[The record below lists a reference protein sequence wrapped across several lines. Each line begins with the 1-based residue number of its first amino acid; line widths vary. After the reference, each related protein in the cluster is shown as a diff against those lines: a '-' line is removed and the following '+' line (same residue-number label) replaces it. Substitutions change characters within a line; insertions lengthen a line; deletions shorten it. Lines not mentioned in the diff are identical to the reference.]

1 MKSAVF
7 FLTVV
12 FLANNCGTSIPLD
25 VENQLI
31 RPVGLTVT
39 AQAGQKM
46 LVQYTVQNQERTFD
60 GYNLVIART
69 TIGDGEAASITPLT
83 ITGSYPTFIHSN
95 ADYNPNLVISQTL
108 LRFTN
113 TLPFEVGTTYF
124 FRLIA
129 HSRKDPAKNS
139 LPSNEVSAMG
149 LL

>member
-1 MKSAVF
+1 MKSGTLIF
-7 FLTVV
+7 SIFLVV
-12 FLANNCGTSIPLD
+12 TRCGTSIPLD
-25 VENQLI
+25 IENQLV

-83 ITGSYPTFIHSN
+83 LTGSYPTFIYSN

-108 LRFTN
+108 SRFTN

-139 LPSNEVSAMG
+139 LPSNEVSATG
-149 LL
+149 LQ

>member
-1 MKSAVF
+1 MKAAVCL
-7 FLTVV
+7 LTVI
-12 FLANNCGTSIPLD
+12 FLANACGTSIPLD

-31 RPVGLTVT
+31 RPVGFTVT

-60 GYNLVIART
+60 GYNLIIART
-69 TIGDGEAASITPLT
+69 TIGDGEAAGLPPLT
-83 ITGSYPTFIHSN
+83 ITGSYPTFIHSS

-108 LRFTN
+108 SRFT
-113 TLPFEVGTTYF
+113 TTMPFEVGTTYF

-139 LPSNEVSAMG
+139 LPSNEVSAMA
-149 LL
+149 LQ

>member
-1 MKSAVF
+1 MKSAALLLTVF
-7 FLTVV
+7 FA
-12 FLANNCGTSIPLD
+12 ANGCGTSIPLD
-25 VENQLI
+25 VENQLV

-39 AQAGQKM
+39 ALAGQKM

-69 TIGDGEAASITPLT
+69 TIGDGEAAGLPPLT
-83 ITGSYPTFIHSN
+83 ITGSYPTFIHAN
-95 ADYNPNLVISQTL
+95 TDYNPNVVISQTL

-113 TLPFEVGTTYF
+113 TQPFEVGTTYF

-129 HSRKDPAKNS
+129 HSRKDASKNS

-149 LL
+149 LQ

>member
-1 MKSAVF
+1 MKS
-7 FLTVV
+7 TVILFSIILIV
-12 FLANNCGTSIPLD
+12 NRCGTSIPLD

-39 AQAGQKM
+39 ALSGQKM

-60 GYNLVIART
+60 GYNLAIART
-69 TIGDGEAASITPLT
+69 TIGDGEAASLPPLT

-95 ADYNPNLVISQTL
+95 ADYNPNVVISQTL
-108 LRFTN
+108 SRFTN

-139 LPSNEVSAMG
+139 LPSNEVSATGMP
-149 LL
+149 